1 MLSGTA
7 LCQTATGWH
16 FASEAALEKFAWEH
30 LQALL
35 GLTPLKRQHSSNGEI
50 CDILAVGPDK
60 GLTIVE
66 LKNVEDRYL
75 IQQLTRYY
83 ANLMVEQPF
92 QTAIDY
98 TQPVRLIGIAPTYHR
113 HNLID
118 LEHSKLLIELLQ
130 FAVLQEQEAFYFR
143 LQTPQQVLLSTCA
156 IPYQSMAPSA
166 IANVPEPPDLL
177 LTWLGSCTKAEQ
189 EGFLKVRSKM
199 LACHPR
205 MKELVE
211 KKAIHYGLGKSKTC
225 AEILFQQSAQKP
237 ILFLRLPTPSTY
249 NNPVYRAADSNEIIG
264 IQKPVIG
271 RLRLWT
277 DGQTIS
283 HLGHVAEGFGTMK
296 LEAEWQQMP
305 AEKRPKFMRHGLSS
319 RSHTPCHIEPY
330 IRSSERVRQFLG
342 HSEEVETRDVWERL
356 ADLAIEHWWQRLE

>member
-35 GLTPLKRQHSSNGEI
+35 GLTPLKRQHNSNGEI
-50 CDILAVGPDK
+50 CDILAVSPDK
-60 GLTIVE
+60 ALTIVE

-83 ANLMVEQPF
+83 ANLLAEKPF
-92 QTAIDY
+92 QSAIDY

-118 LEHSKLLIELLQ
+118 QAHSKLLIELLQ
-130 FAVLQEQEAFYFR
+130 FAVIQEQEAFYLR
-143 LQTPQQVLLSTCA
+143 LQTPQQVLVQTYA
-156 IPYQSMAPSA
+156 IPYQPMALPA
-166 IANVPEPPDLL
+166 IANVPEPPALL
-177 LTWLGSCTKAEQ
+177 QTWLGGCTQAEQ
-189 EGFLKVRSKM
+189 EGFLKVRGKI

-205 MKELVE
+205 MKEVVE
-211 KKAIHYGLGKSKTC
+211 KKSMHYGAGKSKPC
-225 AEILFQQSAQKP
+225 AEILLQQRSQKP
-237 ILFLRLPTPSTY
+237 ILFLWLPTPGTHQ
-249 NNPVYRAADSNEIIG
+249 NPVYRAVDSNEVIG

-277 DGQTIS
+277 NGQAIS
-283 HLGHVAEGFGTMK
+283 HLGHIAEGFGIMK
-296 LEAEWQQMP
+296 LEAEWQELP
-305 AEKRPKFMRHGLSS
+305 AEKRPKVMRNSLSS
-319 RSHTPCHIEPY
+319 RSHVP
-330 IRSSERVRQFLG
+330 VA
-342 HSEEVETRDVWERL
+342 VESYFRCWDAAVKPDYWEALSALAVQHWLERL
-356 ADLAIEHWWQRLE
+356 S